1 RCSVTGSQKLA
12 EVLMTRIPVPKDS
25 ELDDRTLAFIG
36 KLPDLNMVR
45 MLARTGIAPEI
56 YQSVSA
62 IFKDDWFP
70 ALDREIMLFR
80 TAYANRSP
88 YEIGFHKAVYSF
100 PDGLVDTIL
109 SDNLETLDPWHRRL
123 CEMCDEMA
131 GDTELSPQSVA
142 DLVKHY
148 GDYSHATRAIFVMS
162 WFNWLSRFADSTGVP
177 PESEEQLAGVKSPTT

>member
-1 RCSVTGSQKLA
+1 
-12 EVLMTRIPVPKDS
+12 MTRIPVPEDN
-25 ELDDRTLAFIG
+25 ELDERTRAFIG

-45 MLARTGIAPEI
+45 MLARTGIAPDI
-56 YQSVSA
+56 YQAVSA

-80 TAYANRSP
+80 TAYINKSP

-100 PDGLVDTIL
+100 PEGLVDAVL
-109 SDNLETLDPWHRRL
+109 SDDLGPLEPWHRRL

-131 GDTELSPQSVA
+131 LETELSQESVA
-142 DLVKHY
+142 ELVAHY
-148 GDYSHATRAIFVMS
+148 GDYNHATRAIFVMS

-177 PESEEQLAGVKSPTT
+177 PDTEEQLKGVRSPTT

>member
-1 RCSVTGSQKLA
+1 
-12 EVLMTRIPVPKDS
+12 MTRIPVPEDG
-25 ELDDRTLAFIG
+25 ELDERTRDFIS

-62 IFKDDWFP
+62 IFNDDWFP

-80 TAYANRSP
+80 TAHANNSP
-88 YEIGFHKAVYSF
+88 YEIGFHRAVYTF
-100 PDGLVDTIL
+100 PEGLVDAIL
-109 SDNLETLDPWHRRL
+109 SDRLEQLDPWHRRL

-131 GDTELSPQSVA
+131 QKTELSPASVKE
-142 DLVKHY
+142 LVDHY
-148 GDYSHATRAIFVMS
+148 GGYNQATRAIFVMS

-177 PESEEQLAGVKSPTT
+177 LETAEQLAGVQSPTD

>member
-1 RCSVTGSQKLA
+1 MS
-12 EVLMTRIPVPKDS
+12 RIPVPEDN
-25 ELDDRTLAFIG
+25 ELDERTLAFIS

-80 TAYANRSP
+80 TAHANNSP

-100 PDGLVDTIL
+100 PAGLVEAVL
-109 SDNLETLDPWHRRL
+109 SDSLEGLDPWHRRL

-131 GDTELSPQSVA
+131 RKTELSPASVD

-148 GDYSHATRAIFVMS
+148 GGYNQATRAIFVMS

-177 PESEEQLAGVKSPTT
+177 PETEDQLAGVKSPTT